1 MTPLGS
7 FAVTFGC
14 FALPSFLHWKLVPNM
29 TTGQK
34 VVDWILIVL
43 GLTLMVV
50 ITTLS
55 IVKLFPVCFTIN
67 IFFIKN
73 NIRRCIN

>member
-34 VVDWILIVL
+34 VVDWILNVI
-43 GLTLMVV
+43 GIDSWDDVV
-50 ITTLS
+50 YTGTITE
-55 IVKLFPVCFTIN
+55 
-67 IFFIKN
+67 
-73 NIRRCIN
+73 

>member
-1 MTPLGS
+1 MNVLGS

-14 FALPSFLHWKLVPNM
+14 FALPSFLHWKLIPNLS
-29 TTGQK
+29 TCQK
-34 VVDWILIVL
+34 VIDWILIVV

-55 IVKLFPVCFTIN
+55 LVKF
-67 IFFIKN
+67 
-73 NIRRCIN
+73 